1 MEKEIEKEPA
11 KKARLNPLELLLTR
25 RMEHLPLEKLL
36 KALDLYKEKGSIPS
50 VIASSEEEIKP
61 LSLEDIHQCVL
72 IEEELES
79 IKKRK
84 EEIIKDLQSKAK
96 LEDELKAK
104 IEKTSNP
111 ALLEDIY
118 LPYRLKGRTAAVA
131 AKEHGLEALANWIWS
146 LGHGGKEEDGDKPLE
161 EKAKEFL
168 KEDVLKT
175 VEDVL
180 SETQNII
187 VEKIAEELELRSFV
201 RNSILQ
207 RSKLKSTRG
216 PKAKD
221 KSKYKAFFDYQEAV
235 NSLRRPGGSIR
246 YLTMKKAE
254 ATNEVVLSFEQ
265 NNKEEIL
272 NKFER
277 YAAQENTAPSVA
289 EFLKKAAS
297 IALNSNVNT
306 GIHYDTHKFLKES
319 AENQI
324 LRLFSKE
331 LRKRLEKAPFGA
343 KSIIGV
349 DPAQDKKNCSI
360 ALLDEKGA
368 PLAHKSFTIK
378 EEKAWDEFYE
388 ELLTTVKKVSVE
400 AIAILHTA
408 HTNKV
413 QKHLQEL
420 FQKED
425 IKLPVIPIYDQ
436 FCTIYSSSSLAK
448 KELPDLNTSIRKAI
462 FIGRSLQ
469 DPMNE
474 LVKVDPRFIISW
486 VSPLD
491 INIKKILSTMT
502 LCVSSYVAKTG
513 LDINTASISLLSRI
527 FNVNLEEAQKI
538 ITRREEKAF
547 ENIGELKDLLSIE
560 EKDWKK
566 VSFFLQTSPVEKD
579 IRPAYNF
586 QPLELLN
593 EEELKKD
600 STIKGII
607 SSVTNFGIFVDIG
620 LEYDALLHISDFR
633 DREMPYGNLII
644 GQYIDVWLVFNDKE
658 KQQATLSLKS
668 PEERSNLRK
677 RHAFK
682 RRPRREDKKVRGKRP
697 DGDSKEARGK
707 RPDRDSKEA
716 RGKRKDDKEK
726 IRKKKPEQRD
736 PKTGA
741 LLKQD
746 DSIYTGVRV
755 PKNKNKKGPRAP
767 ISSKVITYNPFAD
780 LDKMLKKPK
789 K

>member
-1 MEKEIEKEPA
+1 MDKEIEKEPV
-11 KKARLNPLELLLTR
+11 KDTTKPKSRRLSPLELLLTR
-25 RMEHLPLEKLL
+25 RMEYLPLEKLL
-36 KALDLYKEKGSIPS
+36 KALELYKEKGSILS
-50 VIASSEEEIKP
+50 IIASNEEEIKP
-61 LSLEDIHQCVL
+61 LSIEDIHQCVL
-72 IEEELES
+72 IEKELES
-79 IKKRK
+79 IQKRK
-84 EEIIKDLQSKAK
+84 EEIIKDLQSKSK
-96 LEDELKAK
+96 LEDELKTK

-131 AKEHGLEALANWIWS
+131 AKEHGLETLANWIWS

-168 KEDVLKT
+168 KEDILKT

-187 VEKIAEELELRSFV
+187 VERIAEEVELRAFV
-201 RNSILQ
+201 RSSVLQ

-221 KSKYKAFFDYQEAV
+221 KSKYKVFFDYQEAV
-235 NSLRRPGGSIR
+235 SSLRRPSGSLR
-246 YLTMKKAE
+246 YLTMRKAE
-254 ATNEVVLSFEQ
+254 ASNEVVLSFEQ
-265 NNKEEIL
+265 NNKEETL
-272 NKFER
+272 NKFEQ
-277 YAAQENTAPSVA
+277 YAAQENTPPSVA

-306 GIHYDTHKFLKES
+306 GIHYDTHKFLKEG

-324 LRLFSKE
+324 LLLFSKE
-331 LRKRLEKAPFGA
+331 LRKRLGKAPFGP

-360 ALLDEKGA
+360 ALLDEKGV
-368 PLAHKSFTIK
+368 PLAHKSFAIK

-388 ELLTTVKKVSVE
+388 ELLTTLKKVSVE
-400 AIAILHTA
+400 AIAILHTP

-413 QKHLQEL
+413 QRRLQEL

-425 IKLPVIPIYDQ
+425 IKLPIIPIYDQ
-436 FCTIYSSSSLAK
+436 SCSIYSSSSLAK
-448 KELPDLNTSIRKAI
+448 KELPDLSTGIRKAI
-462 FIGRSLQ
+462 FIGRTLQ

-474 LVKVDPRFIISW
+474 LVKGDPRFIISW
-486 VSPLD
+486 LSPLD

-502 LCVSSYVAKTG
+502 LCVSSCVAKTG
-513 LDINTASISLLSRI
+513 LDINTASISFLSRI

-547 ENIGELKDLLSIE
+547 ENIEELKDLLKIE

-566 VSFFLQTSPVEKD
+566 VNFFLQTSPVEKD
-579 IRPAYNF
+579 IRPAYEL

-593 EEELKKD
+593 EEELQKD
-600 STIKGII
+600 NIMKGIV
-607 SSVTNFGIFVDIG
+607 SSVTNFGIFIDIG
-620 LEYDALLHISDFR
+620 LEYDALLHISDFK
-633 DREMPYGNLII
+633 DREIPYGDIII
-644 GQYIDVWLVFNDKE
+644 GQPIDVWLVYNDKE

-677 RHAFK
+677 RRTFK
-682 RRPRREDKKVRGKRP
+682 RRPRREEEKVR
-697 DGDSKEARGK
+697 EK
-707 RPDRDSKEA
+707 RPDRDPKEA

-726 IRKKKPEQRD
+726 VKKKKPQQRD

-746 DSIYTGVRV
+746 DSVYTSVHT
-755 PKNKNKKGPRAP
+755 PKNRNKKGPRVP
-767 ISSKVITYNPFAD
+767 TRFKSNY
-780 LDKMLKKPK
+780 L
-789 K
+789 